1 MNTKQTV
8 YNILASAK
16 KEPVKVE
23 LAGINDVINELKN
36 SNLSPA
42 LSLVGEAVKQL
53 DKASIAARKLQS
65 DSEKRLEDMKSFIQ
79 IAKGIG
85 IDTSDYDGFLAMA
98 QAHVKKAAD
107 AAKRIESASG
117 TAKLAYD

>member
-1 MNTKQTV
+1 
-8 YNILASAK
+8 LASAK
-16 KEPVKVE
+16 KEPVKFE

-36 SNLSPA
+36 WNLSPA

-98 QAHVKKAAD
+98 QAHVKKSAD

>member
-1 MNTKQTV
+1 MSKQTV

-16 KEPVKVE
+16 PVKVE
-23 LAGINDVINELKN
+23 LAKIDAVINEIKN
-36 SNLSPA
+36 WNLSPA
-42 LSLVGEAVKQL
+42 LSLVGDAVKQL

-85 IDTSDYDGFLAMA
+85 IDTSDYDGFLSMA
-98 QAHVKKAAD
+98 QAQVKQASD
-107 AAKRIESASG
+107 AAKRIESASS

>member
-1 MNTKQTV
+1 MSKQTV

-85 IDTSDYDGFLAMA
+85 VDTSDYDGFLSMA
-98 QAHVKKAAD
+98 QAHVKNAGD
-107 AAKRIESASG
+107 AAKRIESASV

>member
-1 MNTKQTV
+1 MSKQTV

-85 IDTSDYDGFLAMA
+85 IDTSDYDGFLSMA
-98 QAHVKKAAD
+98 QAQVKQASD
-107 AAKRIESASG
+107 AAKRIESASS

>member
-1 MNTKQTV
+1 MSKQTV
-8 YNILASAK
+8 YNILASK
-16 KEPVKVE
+16 PVKVE

-79 IAKGIG
+79 VAKGIG
-85 IDTSDYDGFLAMA
+85 IDTSDYDGFLSMA
-98 QAHVKKAAD
+98 QYHVKQASD
-107 AAKRIESASG
+107 AAKRIESASS